1 MKPSLDKLHKFL
13 KLEIQGGYAN
23 RAVMGG
29 LQIMPG
35 TWENDARADN
45 LPENLIRTVHAHL
58 RDYHQLTVK
67 SRAEVLVE
75 LWTKIQKIVD
85 EPLPELGGESP
96 APEPPRKRPS
106 PPPEKPPAQAHP
118 PAKPPIPA
126 ERPKPAAQKPERPKP
141 TPPPAKPAPPPRQE
155 PARPQTF
162 PALTERVEPARPVLE
177 PPAPVAPPAPP
188 FTFQPVRADQPAPPL
203 VPPTYA
209 PEPEPDPDIPEFVP
223 PTDGEIAALNA
234 ALTVLSGVGPK
245 HAKSLEK
252 LGLTTL
258 GDALYYFPR
267 RYEDYSQLKPIN
279 RLWYGE
285 EVTVIG
291 VISQISIRPTRNGKM
306 QLVEALLTDGS
317 GSLRINWYNQ
327 PWLLEQLRGK
337 SVALSGKVEQY
348 LGRLVMN
355 SPTHE
360 LLDKKSLHTNR
371 IVPIYPLTSDLTQ
384 KWLRQ
389 TLHQVVTYWA
399 PRVRDYI
406 PERIRRAAGLMPL
419 QTALLQAHFP
429 DSFEKLE
436 AARHRLG
443 FDEIFLLQLGVLRQ
457 RSQWV
462 GRAARVFDT
471 SLEWLK
477 GQFARLPFALTNAQ
491 KRAIDDLRT
500 DLTSARPM
508 NRLLQGDVGAGKTA
522 VAAMGVAMVV
532 QHGAQAAI
540 MAPTSILAEQH
551 YQGLTRLLTGERL
564 PEAVAAPRVEAEP
577 VQESATLSEP
587 DSHSAGVADPDPM
600 AQSASV
606 AQPAVVAEPAGPP
619 PLRPE
624 QIRLLIGSTSESE
637 KADIRAGLESG
648 EIKLLIGTHA
658 LIEDP
663 IVFNDLQFVV
673 IDEQHRFGVKQRAA
687 LREKGNNPH
696 LLVMT
701 ATPIPRSLALTV
713 YGDLDLS
720 VLDEMPPGRQPV
732 ATHILFPL
740 ERERAYRLIRR
751 EVDAG
756 RQAFIIYPL
765 VEESEKTEAKAAVEE
780 HERLKTA
787 IFPNYSLG
795 LLHGRLRPDEKD
807 EVMTRFRDRE
817 HQVLVSTSVVEV
829 GVDVPNA
836 TVMIIEGANRFG
848 LAQLHQFRG
857 RVGRGQE
864 KSFCLLIPDTDE
876 KAENERLNAMTE
888 TNDGFVLAERDLS
901 QRGPGD
907 FLGTRQAGFSELKM
921 ASLTD
926 VMLIEKARRHAQDVF
941 ATDPDL
947 TDPDHHLLTRAV
959 SRFWGEGEGDIS

>member
-1 MKPSLDKLHKFL
+1 MKPSIDKLYKFF
-13 KLEIQGGYAN
+13 KQEIKSGFEN
-23 RAVMGG
+23 RAVLGG
-29 LQIMPG
+29 LQKMPG
-35 TWENDARADN
+35 TWENDARADA

-67 SRAEVLVE
+67 SRPEVLAE
-75 LWTKIQKIVD
+75 LWGKIQKI
-85 EPLPELGGESP
+85 LGESLPDLGIEAP
-96 APEPPRKRPS
+96 APEPPPKRAA
-106 PPPEKPPAQAHP
+106 PPPPKPPATAHS
-118 PAKPPIPA
+118 
-126 ERPKPAAQKPERPKP
+126 
-141 TPPPAKPAPPPRQE
+141 APLKQEHTASPPRSEPSRAQE
-155 PARPQTF
+155 PARPPVER
-162 PALTERVEPARPVLE
+162 PAPMRETPRPAPRPEPVVEMPAPVS
-177 PPAPVAPPAPP
+177 PAPVASLPETAAPPAPSVSLASVP
-188 FTFQPVRADQPAPPL
+188 IIPAE
-203 VPPTYA
+203 
-209 PEPEPDPDIPEFVP
+209 PEPEPESEPLIFEVP
-223 PTDGEIAALNA
+223 PLPDGEIAALNA
-234 ALTVLSGVGPK
+234 PLTVLSGVGPK

-252 LGLTTL
+252 LGLATL

-291 VISQISIRPTRNGKM
+291 VISQITARPTRGGKVQM
-306 QLVEALLTDGS
+306 IEALLTDGS
-317 GSLRINWYNQ
+317 GSLRVNWFNQ
-327 PWLLEQLRGK
+327 PWLVEQLRGK
-337 SVALSGKVEQY
+337 SVALSGKIEQY
-348 LGRLVMN
+348 LGRLIMN

-360 LLDKKSLHTNR
+360 TLDKKSLHTNR

-389 TLHQVVTYWA
+389 TLHQVVSYWA
-399 PRVRDYI
+399 PRVQDYM
-406 PERIRRAAGLMPL
+406 PERIRRSANLLPL
-419 QTALLQAHFP
+419 QIALLQAHFP

-443 FDEIFLLQLGVLRQ
+443 FDEIFLLQLGVMRQ
-457 RSQWV
+457 RRQWTD
-462 GRAARVFDT
+462 RTARTFEAPLT
-471 SLEWLK
+471 WLYS
-477 GQFARLPFALTNAQ
+477 QFARLPFDLTNAQ

-500 DLTSARPM
+500 DLNSGRPM

-532 QHGAQAAI
+532 RHGAQAAI

-551 YQGLTRLLTGERL
+551 YRGLLRLLAENIPPAISEMIEPEPGDMPPAEEEPRADTGAPRAVDLTPTGE
-564 PEAVAAPRVEAEP
+564 P
-577 VQESATLSEP
+577 S
-587 DSHSAGVADPDPM
+587 
-600 AQSASV
+600 
-606 AQPAVVAEPAGPP
+606 PAGELSPAPVLPPVGAP

-637 KADIRAGLESG
+637 KAEIRAGLESG
-648 EIKLLIGTHA
+648 QVKLVIGTHA

-663 IVFNDLQFVV
+663 IVFADLQLIV
-673 IDEQHRFGVKQRAA
+673 IDEQHRFGVNQRAA
-687 LREKGNNPH
+687 LREKGHNPH

-732 ATHILFPL
+732 STHILFPL
-740 ERERAYRLIRR
+740 ERERAYRLIRH
-751 EVDAG
+751 EVAAG

-765 VEESEKTEAKAAVEE
+765 VEESEKSEAKAAVEE
-780 HERLKTA
+780 HQRLQTEV
-787 IFPNYSLG
+787 FPHLSLG
-795 LLHGRLRPDEKD
+795 LLHGRMRPDEKE
-807 EVMTRFRDRE
+807 EVMRRFRDGE
-817 HQVLVSTSVVEV
+817 HQILVSTSVVEV

-857 RVGRGQE
+857 RVGRGQA
-864 KSFCLLIPDTDE
+864 KSYCILIPDSDN
-876 KAENERLNAMTE
+876 KAENERLNAMTQ
-888 TNDGFVLAERDLS
+888 TNDGFVLAQRDLE

-926 VMLIEKARRHAQDVF
+926 VRLIEKARHHAQELF

-947 TDPDHHLLTRAV
+947 TDPTHHLLTRAMR
-959 SRFWGEGEGDIS
+959 RFWGEGEGDIS